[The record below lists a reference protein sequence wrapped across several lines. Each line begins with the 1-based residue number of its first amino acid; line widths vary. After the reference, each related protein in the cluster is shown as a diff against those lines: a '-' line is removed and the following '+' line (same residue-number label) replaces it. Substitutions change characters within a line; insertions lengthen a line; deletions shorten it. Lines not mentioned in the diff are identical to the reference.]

1 MDKDALNKI
10 RKLNGVVGITLA
22 DEYGE
27 LLTTTINDEQLNEFI
42 AFLPGIT
49 PVIEEG
55 LSLGHIQGVVLKGPH
70 ENNLAVFIDSE
81 QSLTVQSEPRSSIQ
95 ALMKQVKEII

>member
-1 MDKDALNKI
+1 MDADVLGKI
-10 RKLNGVVGITLA
+10 SKLSGVVGVTLVDA
-22 DEYGE
+22 YGE
-27 LLTTTINDEQLNEFI
+27 LLSSTIEDEPLNEFI

-55 LSLGHIQGVVLKGPH
+55 LSLGSIQGVTLKGPH

-81 QSLTVQSEPRSSIQ
+81 ESLAVQSEARSSVQ
-95 ALMKQVKEII
+95 ALTKRVREII

>member
-1 MDKDALNKI
+1 MDADVLNKI
-10 RKLNGVVGITLA
+10 SKLNGVVGVTLV

-27 LLTTTINDEQLNEFI
+27 LLASTIEDEPLNEFI

-55 LSLGHIQGVVLKGPH
+55 LSLGNIQGVTLKGPR
-70 ENNLAVFIDSE
+70 ENNLAVFIDSKE
-81 QSLTVQSEPRSSIQ
+81 SLTVQSEPRSSVQ
-95 ALMKQVKEII
+95 ALTKQVKEII

>member
-1 MDKDALNKI
+1 MDADALNKI
-10 RKLNGVVGITLA
+10 SELNGVVGVTLA
-22 DEYGE
+22 DAYGE
-27 LLTTTINDEQLNEFI
+27 LLFSTIDDEALNEFI

-55 LSLGHIQGVVLKGPH
+55 LSLGEIQGVILKGPH
-70 ENNLAVFIDSE
+70 ESNLAVFIDSE
-81 QSLTVQSEPRSSIQ
+81 QSLTVQSETRSSIQ